1 MKDIPE
7 GLSLVFEEEL
17 QLKILIP
24 DSSQTITI
32 WDHMFGNN
40 GMLVNPCELPQAKV
54 NKSLHI
60 TFICNP
66 EELQMVEVLKPT
78 QNLQR

>member
-7 GLSLVFEEEL
+7 VLSLVFEEEL

-40 GMLVNPCELPQAKV
+40 GMLVNLCELPQAKV

-66 EELQMVEVLKPT
+66 EELQRVEAL
-78 QNLQR
+78 R